1 VLSSLSDHDG
11 HSPFWTNK
19 QWAAWASL
27 YDFHDR
33 ALAALG
39 EADPFTEVMHGSRD
53 IGHAWRACARRR
65 ITLQRTGYDLNDVDN
80 FNGMLN
86 TLHPLMEALGDAAE
100 RLVAWDG
107 AVHTPPVC
115 APRYGLRTRL
125 GASGPRWGRGSL
137 GGRLAYS
144 PGKIGQ
150 HGVTEVTEPRLTEGG
165 EPIHENIDRM
175 VCPVDVHLR
184 RRRHSGPSGAVDDAG
199 RRSVNRLITA
209 LLEQVPLGRAPDG
222 GGPSAKCWTQ
232 GVLPRVA
239 CDGDWSM

>member
-80 FNGMLN
+80 SNGMLN

-107 AVHTPPVC
+107 
-115 APRYGLRTRL
+115 
-125 GASGPRWGRGSL
+125 
-137 GGRLAYS
+137 
-144 PGKIGQ
+144 
-150 HGVTEVTEPRLTEGG
+150 HGDVPEVQQWP
-165 EPIHENIDRM
+165 HD
-175 VCPVDVHLR
+175 H
-184 RRRHSGPSGAVDDAG
+184 
-199 RRSVNRLITA
+199 
-209 LLEQVPLGRAPDG
+209 VPLGPGTSTSHKAWMTRYADEYEKRQHE
-222 GGPSAKCWTQ
+222 SREAKGAGSQ
-232 GVLPRVA
+232 GSSVGAVTAALT
-239 CDGDWSM
+239 